1 MSSIEIKNF
10 IIRSL
15 RSLQDGEGRAE
26 FKAISVQIL
35 DELPAIMLVSKK
47 NDNFYLGLFL
57 DEIVLLKRN
66 FGALPNLYTQK
77 LNEYAE

>member
-47 NDNFYLGLFL
+47 NDNF
-57 DEIVLLKRN
+57 
-66 FGALPNLYTQK
+66 
-77 LNEYAE
+77 